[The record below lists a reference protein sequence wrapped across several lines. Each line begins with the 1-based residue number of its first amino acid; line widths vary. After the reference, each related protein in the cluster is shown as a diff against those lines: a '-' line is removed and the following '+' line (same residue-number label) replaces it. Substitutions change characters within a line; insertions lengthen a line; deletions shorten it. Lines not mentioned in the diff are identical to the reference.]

1 MNHVTKFYKVITIM
15 RYKDNVLGSS
25 ELFFRNWY
33 NKIRGKDASKMH

>member
-1 MNHVTKFYKVITIM
+1 MNHVTKFYKVIM

-33 NKIRGKDASKMH
+33 NKIHGKDASKMH

>member
-1 MNHVTKFYKVITIM
+1 MNHVTKFYKVIM
-15 RYKDNVLGSS
+15 CYKDNGSS